1 MLIISTILAMV
12 VAHTSKEDSK
22 PIYHWVSAPQHQ
34 FCRPYEELNIF
45 FFLSLCKV
53 FAYVSFLVSVIWIY
67 SVANEIVDIL
77 QVCKHVH
84 KNSNAFFNL
93 ICAQQT
99 FGAAFN
105 VSDGI
110 LGLTFLAWGNSI
122 GGEFIVLINT
132 TSTYTCVHM
141 LNIPSFV

>member
-1 MLIISTILAMV
+1 M
-12 VAHTSKEDSK
+12 
-22 PIYHWVSAPQHQ
+22 
-34 FCRPYEELNIF
+34 
-45 FFLSLCKV
+45 
-53 FAYVSFLVSVIWIY
+53 VSVIWIY

-93 ICAQQT
+93 TCVCAQQT

-122 GGEFIVLINT
+122 GGEFIVLIDT
-132 TSTYTCVHM
+132 TCTHTFV